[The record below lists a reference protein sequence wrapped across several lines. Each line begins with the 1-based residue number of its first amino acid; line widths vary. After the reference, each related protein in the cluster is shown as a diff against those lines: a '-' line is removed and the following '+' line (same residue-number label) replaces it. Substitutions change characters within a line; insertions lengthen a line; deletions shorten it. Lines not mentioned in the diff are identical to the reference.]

1 MQTKLQE
8 LSYRLFEQQKQ
19 KPVECSRQRGLIYEY
34 GEAEQGLRMLIDGIE
49 IYMRG
54 QKQQY
59 RNAPVSPC
67 INIISALRQLL
78 NEPGDFDV
86 ATCLEA
92 LRLIEQEVC
101 VGDSRKVA
109 LALVGKM
116 TEYERRLEEK
126 MELTVAEKR
135 HLASLRNVTK
145 EDL

>member
-1 MQTKLQE
+1 
-8 LSYRLFEQQKQ
+8 
-19 KPVECSRQRGLIYEY
+19 
-34 GEAEQGLRMLIDGIE
+34 
-49 IYMRG
+49 
-54 QKQQY
+54 
-59 RNAPVSPC
+59 
-67 INIISALRQLL
+67 
-78 NEPGDFDV
+78 
-86 ATCLEA
+86 LEA